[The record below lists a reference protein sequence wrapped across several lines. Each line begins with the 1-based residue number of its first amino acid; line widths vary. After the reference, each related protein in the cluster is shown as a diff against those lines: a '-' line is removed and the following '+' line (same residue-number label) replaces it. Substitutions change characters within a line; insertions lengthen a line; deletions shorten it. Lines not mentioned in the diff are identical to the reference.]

1 MSTTTT
7 ETTAPSSSPPELTS
21 FHRVASIPLIQCS
34 LMTINGVLENNA
46 YTRAPYTAAK
56 NISNSAVRFTEPLQI
71 RLAPLIVQTDGYVN
85 KGLNAVQN
93 RFPYP
98 FEAKPEEV
106 ATFVRER
113 SQSVTDFASKT
124 FDDQVKNRAYTVAQG
139 IDQVVSDLPPYLRS
153 WSSSFAALRTH
164 RRLL

>member
-1 MSTTTT
+1 
-7 ETTAPSSSPPELTS
+7 
-21 FHRVASIPLIQCS
+21 
-34 LMTINGVLENNA
+34 MTINGVLENNA

-139 IDQVVSDLPPYLRS
+139 IDQVVSDLSPYLRS
-153 WSSSFAALRTH
+153 
-164 RRLL
+164 